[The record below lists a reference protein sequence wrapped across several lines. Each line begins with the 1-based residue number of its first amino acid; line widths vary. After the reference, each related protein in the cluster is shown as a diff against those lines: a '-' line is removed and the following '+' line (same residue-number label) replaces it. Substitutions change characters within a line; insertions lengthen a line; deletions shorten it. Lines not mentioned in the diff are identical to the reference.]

1 MRRPA
6 EADAQ
11 HFAGS
16 RMGMSH
22 AGLPTR
28 TKVDPALRR
37 RVDLTARLQCAPG
50 RPRVVRMPSDW
61 WDSPA
66 VAACTLGTSAQSGRA
81 ARRFTRN
88 TLCEWGLA
96 SLADDAEAIVGEF
109 VANAVSHAARGALP
123 GQALGLRLLRRTG
136 EVMCAVLDPSD
147 NAPVLRRPERTEE
160 AGRGLQ
166 MVDALSDVWGWSPV
180 TGRGKAVWA
189 ILFCALSPCPF
200 LPALTLGPGLKER
213 GVASMPWTWRYE
225 KADGSVV
232 TAGDL
237 QEAIFVSQG
246 DAESWLG
253 ENWRALLS
261 IGVDQVTLL
270 EDARTQY
277 GPMSLQPED

>member
-1 MRRPA
+1 M
-6 EADAQ
+6 Q
-11 HFAGS
+11 H
-16 RMGMSH
+16 
-22 AGLPTR
+22 T
-28 TKVDPALRR
+28 
-37 RVDLTARLQCAPG
+37 PG

-88 TLCEWGLA
+88 TLREWGLA

-109 VANAVSHAARGALP
+109 VANAISHAGRAALP

-147 NAPVLRRPERTEE
+147 SAPVLRMPERTEE

-189 ILFCALSPCPF
+189 ILFCALSPGS
-200 LPALTLGPGLKER
+200 PASCCTRVNLGAGRKGER
-213 GVASMPWTWRYE
+213 RGIDAVDVAIRE
-225 KADGSVV
+225 G
-232 TAGDL
+232 GRHR
-237 QEAIFVSQG
+237 G
-246 DAESWLG
+246 
-253 ENWRALLS
+253 NR
-261 IGVDQVTLL
+261 
-270 EDARTQY
+270 R
-277 GPMSLQPED
+277 